1 MCSFPDLVILER
13 SLTVA
18 AQCFGAAIHDALHM
32 IYTCPPSLRDPGA
45 TDLKKIKTGIS
56 HHPFIVGSCEEWW
69 RGGYINSRFA
79 RIAASPSPIIQPL
92 RHERYAQQHA

>member
-32 IYTCPPSLRDPGA
+32 IYTRRVISNENADLA
-45 TDLKKIKTGIS
+45 TDFATGNHSIDRDFS
-56 HHPFIVGSCEEWW
+56 RPFLV
-69 RGGYINSRFA
+69 A
-79 RIAASPSPIIQPL
+79 R
-92 RHERYAQQHA
+92 